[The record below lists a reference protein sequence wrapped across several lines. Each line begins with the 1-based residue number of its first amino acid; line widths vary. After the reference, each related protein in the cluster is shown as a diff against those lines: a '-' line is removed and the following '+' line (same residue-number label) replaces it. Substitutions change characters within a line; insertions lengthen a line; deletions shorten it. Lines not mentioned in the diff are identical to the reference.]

1 MVYYRSETEA
11 VKMNDLCDYDII
23 VTGGGHAGCEAALA
37 TARLGFS
44 TLLVTM
50 RIDMIAQM
58 SCNPAMGGQAKG
70 QLIREIDALGG
81 EIGFASDQAAV
92 QYRLL
97 NRSKGPAVWSSRAQC
112 DRAAYRLAMQQSL
125 KKQER
130 LRIMEGKVTGL
141 IIDSGRVGGIT
152 LDDKTKITSRA
163 VILASGTFLEGLI
176 HIGTKTVPA
185 GRAGEPACCGL
196 SEDLRRCGFE
206 VGRLKTGTPPRLDGK
221 TIDYSEMKIQNG
233 DENPRPF
240 SLRTKKPNRDQL
252 PCYLTYTNSQTHAV
266 LRNNLDKSAL
276 YSGRIKGVGP
286 RYCPSVEDK
295 VVKFPDKQRHQL
307 FLEPEGRDTDEV
319 YLNGFSSS
327 LPEEVQYKA
336 LHTISGLKQA
346 AITQFGY
353 AIEYDFFPPWQIKPT
368 METKAVENL
377 YFAGQINGTS
387 GYEEAAAQGLL
398 AGINA
403 ALKLKR
409 ESPLILERSR
419 AYIGV
424 LIDDLVTKDIRE
436 PYRMFTSRA
445 EWRLLLREDNT
456 EERLLELGC
465 DLGLIS
471 PQLREDYKDRETDFK
486 EQLKKTKT
494 ITVDC
499 DDYPKLKKLKK
510 SGGKIRLQHAIKIP
524 GMHLSDFTAIPE
536 VGCIGPRTAERVEIE
551 IKYGGYIERQRKE
564 VARFA
569 KMESMPIPEDFDYG
583 GLNALKKEAI
593 EKLQKFHPTSLG
605 QASRVPG
612 VSPGDLAVLMVH
624 LRRHHARKLDR
635 DRVQLTK

>member
-1 MVYYRSETEA
+1 
-11 VKMNDLCDYDII
+11 MNELYDYDVI
-23 VTGGGHAGCEAALA
+23 VVGGGHAGCEAALVA
-37 TARLGFS
+37 ARLGFS

-50 RIDMIAQM
+50 KIDMIAQM

-81 EIGFASDQAAV
+81 EIGFTSDQAAI

-112 DRAAYRLAMQQSL
+112 DRATYRMTMQESLRKQKGLA
-125 KKQER
+125 
-130 LRIMEGKVTGL
+130 IIEGNVTGV
-141 IIDSGRVGGIT
+141 IIDKGRAGGVV
-152 LDDKTKITSRA
+152 LDGGAKITSKV
-163 VILASGTFLEGLI
+163 VILAGGTFLDGLI
-176 HIGTKTVPA
+176 HIGTKTIPA
-185 GRAGEPACCGL
+185 GRAGEPACLGL
-196 SEDLRRCGFE
+196 SDDLKRYGFE
-206 VGRLKTGTPPRLDGK
+206 VGRLKTGTPPRLDGR
-221 TIDYSEMKIQNG
+221 TVDYSKMQIQRG

-240 SLRTKKPNRDQL
+240 SLRTEEVNLDQL
-252 PCYLTYTNSQTHAV
+252 PCHLTYTNLKTHQV
-266 LRNNLDKSAL
+266 LRDNLDKSAL

-295 VVKFPDKQRHQL
+295 VVKFPDRERHQL
-307 FLEPEGRDTDEV
+307 FLEPEGRDTDEL

-327 LPEEVQYKA
+327 LPEEVQYEA
-336 LHTISGLKQA
+336 LHTISGLEEA
-346 AITQFGY
+346 TITQFGY

-445 EWRLLLREDNT
+445 EWRLLLREDNV
-456 EERLLELGC
+456 EERLLQIGHG
-465 DLGLIS
+465 LGLI
-471 PQLREDYKDRETDFK
+471 PQPLWEDYKGRETDLK
-486 EQLKKTKT
+486 EQLKKTKN

-499 DDYPKLKKLKK
+499 DDYPKLKELKK
-510 SGGKIRLQHAIKIP
+510 SGGKIRLHNAIKIP
-524 GMHLSDFTAIPE
+524 GMQLSDFSAIAE
-536 VGCIGPRTAERVEIE
+536 VSSIDPRIAENIEIE
-551 IKYGGYIERQRKE
+551 IKYGGYIERQRQE
-564 VARFA
+564 VGRFA
-569 KMESMPIPEDFDYG
+569 KMESMVIPEDFDYG
-583 GLNALKKEAI
+583 GLNGFKKEAI
-593 EKLQKFHPTSLG
+593 EKLQKFRPASLG
-605 QASRVPG
+605 QASRVSG
-612 VSPGDLAVLMVH
+612 VSSGDLAVLMVH
-624 LRRHHARKLDR
+624 LRRHHARNPDR
-635 DRVQLTK
+635 DKVFLTK

>member
-1 MVYYRSETEA
+1 MSQLY
-11 VKMNDLCDYDII
+11 DYD
-23 VTGGGHAGCEAALA
+23 VVVVGGGHAGCEAALV
-37 TARLGFS
+37 TARFGFS

-50 RIDMIAQM
+50 EIDMIAQM

-81 EIGFASDQAAV
+81 EIGFTSDQAAI

-112 DRAAYRLAMQQSL
+112 DRAAYRLAMQESL
-125 KKQER
+125 RKQEG
-130 LRIMEGKVTGL
+130 LTTMEGNVIGV
-141 IIDSGRVGGIT
+141 IIDKGRTGGVV
-152 LDDKTKITSRA
+152 LDGAAKITSKV
-163 VILASGTFLEGLI
+163 VILAGGTFLDGLI
-176 HIGTKTVPA
+176 HIGTKTIPA
-185 GRAGEPACCGL
+185 GRAGEPACLGL
-196 SEDLRRCGFE
+196 SDDLRKHGFE
-206 VGRLKTGTPPRLDGK
+206 IGRLKTGTPPRLDER
-221 TIDYSEMKIQNG
+221 TVDYSKMQIQKG

-240 SLRTKKPNRDQL
+240 SLRTEEVNLDQL

-295 VVKFPDKQRHQL
+295 VVKFPDRERHQL
-307 FLEPEGRDTDEV
+307 FLEPEGRNTDEL

-327 LPEEVQYKA
+327 LPEEVQYEA
-336 LHTISGLKQA
+336 LHTISGLEEA
-346 AITQFGY
+346 RITQFGY

-403 ALKLKR
+403 ALKLKG
-409 ESPLILERSR
+409 ESPLILKRSR

-445 EWRLLLREDNT
+445 EWRLLLREDNV
-456 EERLLELGC
+456 EERLLQIGHG
-465 DLGLIS
+465 LGLIP
-471 PQLREDYKDRETDFK
+471 PQLWEDYRGRETDLK
-486 EQLKKTKT
+486 EQLKKTKS

-499 DDYPKLKKLKK
+499 DDYPKLKELKK
-510 SGGKIRLQHAIKIP
+510 SGGKIRLHNAIKIP
-524 GMHLSDFTAIPE
+524 GMHLSDFSAIPE
-536 VGCIGPRTAERVEIE
+536 VSSIQPRIAERVEIE
-551 IKYGGYIERQRKE
+551 IKYGGYIERQRQE
-564 VARFA
+564 VGRFA
-569 KMESMPIPEDFDYG
+569 KMESMVIPQDFDYG
-583 GLNALKKEAI
+583 GLNGFKREAI
-593 EKLQKFHPTSLG
+593 EKLQKFRPASLG
-605 QASRVPG
+605 QASRVSG
-612 VSPGDLAVLMVH
+612 VSSGDLAVLMVH
-624 LRRHHARKLDR
+624 LRRHHARNPDR
-635 DRVQLTK
+635 DRIQLTK